1 VISALVPAKALDQA
15 KGRLASLLSEEE
27 RRQLALAM
35 LEDVVRALQ
44 AVPEIDSVTVISPD
58 AEVLALAR
66 DLGATG
72 LEEPAAVR
80 GINQAL
86 SSGMEAA
93 VEEGADTLLILL
105 ADVPAVTPG
114 DVQSVLGQLPEGRG
128 VAICPSS
135 AKGTSMLALRPP
147 DAIPFRFGQNSFAA
161 HRREVMARGIRATV
175 SRIDAVAHDIDEPE
189 DLRTLLAHPAET
201 ATHALLAKLGIA
213 GRLG

>member
-1 VISALVPAKALDQA
+1 MISALVPAKALDQA
-15 KGRLASLLSEEE
+15 KGRLASLLIEEE

-44 AVPEIDSVTVISPD
+44 AVPAIDSVTVISPD
-58 AEVLALAR
+58 TEVLAVAR

-86 SSGMEAA
+86 SFGMEAA
-93 VEEGADTLLILL
+93 MEEGANTLLILL

-135 AKGTSMLALRPP
+135 ARGTSMLALRPP

-161 HRREVMARGIRATV
+161 HKREVMARGIRATV
-175 SRIDAVAHDIDEPE
+175 SRIDSVAHDIDEPE